1 MSWISSK
8 TVLLNEKDET
18 KKKVICSLQ
27 ITSGHRERQVK
38 DRKDRQTYSQKRDK

>member
-1 MSWISSK
+1 MSWISRK
-8 TVLLNEKDET
+8 TILNEKDGTE
-18 KKKVICSLQ
+18 KKVICSLQ